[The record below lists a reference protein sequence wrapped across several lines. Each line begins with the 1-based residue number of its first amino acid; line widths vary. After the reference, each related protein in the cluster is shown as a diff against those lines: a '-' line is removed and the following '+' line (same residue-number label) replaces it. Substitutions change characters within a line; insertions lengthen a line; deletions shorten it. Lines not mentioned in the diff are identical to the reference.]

1 MMLRESD
8 RFIKA
13 TEMISDS
20 QYQTILDIGCRDK
33 ALKKYLKENVTYQG
47 IDFEDD
53 DDVLGHN
60 LEEGIPFPDK
70 SFDIVFALDV
80 LEHVENIHF
89 LFSEILRVSK
99 NEAVV
104 ALPNMSYWK
113 FRLRYLK
120 GRDISDKYILPAK
133 KILDRHRWLTS
144 YKSSKFLIQSL
155 SGNLKIVEKKY
166 YYQYNSKLLKW
177 FDLNLSKKFPNIFV
191 YATIFKISKYD

>member
-1 MMLRESD
+1 MILRESD

-13 TEMISDS
+13 INMISDN
-20 QYQTILDIGCRDK
+20 QYRTILDIGCRDK
-33 ALKKYLKENVTYQG
+33 ILKKYLNENVIYQG
-47 IDFEDD
+47 IDFEESHE
-53 DDVLGHN
+53 VIAHN
-60 LEEGIPFPDK
+60 LEEGIPFPDN

-99 NEAVV
+99 KEAII

-120 GRDISDKYILPAK
+120 GKDISDKYVMPTK

-144 YKSSKFLIQSL
+144 YNSSRKLIKAL
-155 SGNLKIVEKKY
+155 SSNLNVIEKKY
-166 YYQYNSKLLKW
+166 FYQYNSKVLKW
-177 FDLNLSKKFPNIFV
+177 IDLKLSKKFPNIFV
-191 YATIFKISKYD
+191 YSCFFKIKKL

>member
-1 MMLRESD
+1 MMFRESD

-13 TEMISDS
+13 TNMISEN
-20 QYQTILDIGCRDK
+20 QYRTILDIGCRDK
-33 ALKKYLKENVTYQG
+33 ILKKYLNENVIYQG
-47 IDFEDD
+47 IDFEESHE
-53 DDVLGHN
+53 VIAHN
-60 LEEGIPFPDK
+60 LEEGIPFPDN

-80 LEHVENIHF
+80 LEHVENIHL

-99 NEAVV
+99 KETII

-120 GRDISDKYILPAK
+120 GKDISDKYILPRA

-144 YKSSKFLIQSL
+144 YNSSKALVNAL
-155 SGNLKIVEKKY
+155 SGDCNVVEKKY

-177 FDLNLSKKFPNIFV
+177 IDLKLSKKFPNLFV
-191 YATIFKISKYD
+191 YACLFKISKI

>member
-1 MMLRESD
+1 MLRESD

-13 TEMISDS
+13 IDMISDN

-33 ALKKYLKENVTYQG
+33 ALKKYLKEDILYQG
-47 IDFEDD
+47 IDFKDD
-53 DDVLGHN
+53 DEVLAHN
-60 LEEGIPFPDK
+60 LEEGIPFSDD

-99 NEAVV
+99 KEAIV

-120 GRDISDKYILPAK
+120 GNDISDKYVLPPK
-133 KILDRHRWLTS
+133 MILDRHRWLTS

-155 SGNLKIVEKKY
+155 SGNFNIVEKKY
-166 YYQYNSKLLKW
+166 YYQYNSKVLKW
-177 FDLNLSKKFPNIFV
+177 IDFKLSKKFPNIFV
-191 YATIFKISKYD
+191 YATLFKITKYE